1 MSALQSYQRQ
11 FTRHIRDPLHVSR
24 PKGVNARRMGVYTE
38 IVFNNL
44 AEVVTA
50 CFPVC
55 RSILGVRL
63 WNRLLRR
70 FFIEHQCTS
79 PLFRQIPEEFL
90 RWLETTQEHE
100 TIKEKPPAFLYSLAH
115 YEWIEMALAFSDAV
129 AGEHDAESAPGE
141 LLVRC
146 PVLAPALALLC
157 YPYAVHRINKRH
169 QPEHPDDQPTHI
181 VVFRRADDIVK
192 FIVLNPV
199 SARLLALL
207 TTGELSG
214 EQALRQIAAEMQHPK
229 PQVVIAGGLE
239 IMEGLRAEGV
249 IIGVLAVT
257 NKGEKNA

>member
-44 AEVVTA
+44 AEVVSA

-55 RSILGVRL
+55 RSLLGVRR

-90 RWLETTQEHE
+90 RWLEATQEHE
-100 TIKEKPPAFLYSLAH
+100 TTKEKLPVFLYSLAH
-115 YEWIEMALAFSDAV
+115 YEWIEMALAFSDAAAIEHV
-129 AGEHDAESAPGE
+129 AEGDMLGK
-141 LLVRC
+141 R
-146 PVLAPALALLC
+146 PVLAPALALLS
-157 YPYAVHRINKRH
+157 YPYAVHRINKRR
-169 QPEHPDDQPTHI
+169 QPEQPDDQPTHI

-207 TTGELSG
+207 STGDLSG
-214 EQALRQIAAEMQHPK
+214 EQALRQIAAEMQHPE
-229 PQVVIAGGLE
+229 PQVVIDGGLE
-239 IMEGLRAEGV
+239 IMQGLRAEGV
-249 IIGVLAVT
+249 IIGVQKVT
-257 NKGEKNA
+257 NQK

>member
-11 FTRHIRDPLHVSR
+11 FTRHIRDPLHACR

-44 AEVVTA
+44 AEVVSA

-55 RSILGVRL
+55 RSILGVRR

-90 RWLETTQEHE
+90 RWLETTQEDA
-100 TIKEKPPAFLYSLAH
+100 PPFLYSLAH
-115 YEWIEMALAFSDAV
+115 YEWIEMALAFSDATCS
-129 AGEHDAESAPGE
+129 EHFAEPVTGDM
-141 LLVRC
+141 LGKR
-146 PVLAPALALLC
+146 PVLAPALALLS
-157 YPYAVHRINKRH
+157 YPFAVHRINKRR
-169 QPEHPDDQPTHI
+169 QPEHPDDQLTHI
-181 VVFRRADDIVK
+181 VVFRRADDVVK

-207 TTGELSG
+207 SAGNLSG
-214 EQALRQIAAEMQHPK
+214 EQVLRQIAAEMQHPK
-229 PQVVIAGGLE
+229 PQVVIDGGLE

-249 IIGVLAVT
+249 IIGVQELT
-257 NKGEKNA
+257 KKGEKNA